1 MPRLYRFAR
10 VSTRPRPRIR
20 CVCLI
25 ATVLWA
31 GLRRDDMWTAR
42 FPRLTPGLRGGLVAF
57 EERGHADRRRT
68 SRSSILK
75 KVEAL
80 CFGAATAGERD
91 AAEAAAERLKAK
103 LEEVSRLI
111 SLIQMKFSLPD
122 EWSVWLFIA
131 LCRRY
136 GIRPFRYPRQR
147 ATTIMVGAPRRFFDT
162 VVWWQVPDL
171 HTDLW
176 LYFEQTTE
184 RLIRRLRLMPILL
197 TPRRQIV
204 EPASLR

>member
-1 MPRLYRFAR
+1 MLIEEQLRERLR
-10 VSTRPRPRIR
+10 
-20 CVCLI
+20 
-25 ATVLWA
+25 
-31 GLRRDDMWTAR
+31 
-42 FPRLTPGLRGGLVAF
+42 
-57 EERGHADRRRT
+57 
-68 SRSSILK
+68 

-80 CFGAATAGERD
+80 YLGAATAGERD

-103 LEEVSRLI
+103 LEEACHRDPPI
-111 SLIQMKFSLPD
+111 EMKFSLPD
-122 EWSVWLFIA
+122 QWSVRLFIA

-147 ATTIMVGAPRRFFDT
+147 STTIMVRAPRRFFDN
-162 VVWWQVPDL
+162 VVWRQFSDL

-184 RLIRRLRLMPILL
+184 RLIREAIHAD
-197 TPRRQIV
+197 TADAETTV

>member
-1 MPRLYRFAR
+1 MRIEDQLRDRLR
-10 VSTRPRPRIR
+10 
-20 CVCLI
+20 
-25 ATVLWA
+25 
-31 GLRRDDMWTAR
+31 
-42 FPRLTPGLRGGLVAF
+42 
-57 EERGHADRRRT
+57 
-68 SRSSILK
+68 

-80 CFGAATAGERD
+80 YFGAATAGECD

-103 LEEVSRLI
+103 LEEVSRRDPPI
-111 SLIQMKFSLPD
+111 EMKFSLPD
-122 EWSVWLFIA
+122 EWSVRLFIA

-147 ATTIMVGAPRRFFDT
+147 ATTIMVRAPRRFFDT
-162 VVWWQVPDL
+162 VVWRQFSDL

-184 RLIRRLRLMPILL
+184 RLIGEAIHAD
-197 TPRRQIV
+197 TADAETTV